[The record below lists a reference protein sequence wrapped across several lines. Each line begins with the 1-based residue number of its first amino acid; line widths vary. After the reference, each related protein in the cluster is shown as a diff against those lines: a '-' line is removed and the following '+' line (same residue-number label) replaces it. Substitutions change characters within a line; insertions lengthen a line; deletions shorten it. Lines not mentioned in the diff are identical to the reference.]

1 MEAFYNLN
9 DQSKRNVNAIASRL
23 SLRQPQRDSL
33 EILAH
38 VLEMCPPQK
47 GGDLTVQLAKVQ
59 EAYTNVASF
68 DREFV
73 SLCFALATGVG
84 KTRLMGAFMSLLYT
98 QYGVRNFFVLA
109 PNLTIYNKLIT
120 DFSPASPKY
129 VLNGLQEFANNPPL
143 VITGDNYDSGID
155 VGSGRL
161 NQDEVT
167 INVFNVAKI
176 SREASAADKKGQKPR
191 IKRLSEYIGQSY
203 FEYLASIDDLVMIM
217 DESHRYR
224 ASAGFKAINELKP
237 MLGLELTATP
247 QVESGTKATRFTN
260 VIYDYPLA
268 NAIADGFVKEPAV
281 ATREDFNADNYGE
294 EELEDLKIRDGVVV
308 HEDTK
313 IELATFARNHNLP
326 VVKPFML
333 VVAKDTSH
341 ADKIVERIK
350 RDDFFGGR
358 YKEKVITVHSNQ
370 RGEESDETIA
380 RLLAVEDPAEPTEIV
395 VHVDKLKEGWDV
407 RNLYT
412 IVPLRAAN
420 STTLVEQ
427 SIGRG
432 LRLPYAK
439 RMGVAAVD
447 RLTIVAHDK
456 FDAIINE
463 ANKPN
468 SIIRSVV
475 RIGKDVN
482 LVGKKAVTVSNTAVE
497 QLIGRPVAQPVND
510 EQFVLEIQE
519 NPVLKTKEEQAVVNL
534 YIEAIKD
541 FERRVTEVPSLEAL
555 IKPDIQDRITQQVKE
570 AYETTYKPKQ
580 GEFAETSEQPDIAAI
595 VNNISKRFVDLNIGI
610 PRISVRPKGAV
621 RTGFKDFELDVS
633 VINQQP
639 VDQNILIQHLRTS
652 DRERIHAD
660 LAYATEERIE
670 DYIVRNL
677 VDFDDIS
684 YYDHAEILYKLS
696 SQLVA
701 KLSSYLQSDE
711 EILNVVQ
718 FYQKQFA
725 THIHSQMLQH
735 WWQEADEGYDVV
747 ISRGYQTFT
756 DTSYTAD
763 GNEKLRNVHQPLET
777 GERDKIGG
785 MLFGGFERCSYPV
798 QKFSSDSERI
808 FASLLEKDMDVKKWF
823 KPTRDQFSISYR
835 DTNGNTAMYEP
846 DFVVE
851 TISHKYIFEPK
862 QASMVND
869 SNVQAKKSAAVAW
882 CENATK
888 HELSNGGK
896 AWAYVLVPHTA
907 ILPSATL
914 KGLVQQYGGQ

>member
-1 MEAFYNLN
+1 MEAFYSLN
-9 DQSKRNVNAIASRL
+9 DQSKHNVNAIASRL

-47 GGDLTVQLAKVQ
+47 GSDLTEQLAKVQ
-59 EAYTNVASF
+59 ETYTNVASF

-73 SLCFALATGVG
+73 SMCFALATGVG

-98 QYGVRNFFVLA
+98 QYIVRNFFVLA
-109 PNLTIYNKLIT
+109 PNLTIYNKLIA
-120 DFSPASPKY
+120 DFSPASRKY
-129 VLNGLQEFANNPPL
+129 VLNGLQEFANNPPF

-167 INVFNVAKI
+167 INIFNVAKI
-176 SREASAADKKGQKPR
+176 SSEVRGGKAPR

-203 FEYLASIDDLVMIM
+203 FEYLASLDDLVMIM

-224 ASAGFKAINELKP
+224 ATAGFKAINELKP

-247 QVESGTKATRFTN
+247 QVENAGRATRFTN

-281 ATREDFNADNYGE
+281 ATREDFNADNYGGE
-294 EELEDLKIRDGVVV
+294 EELEDLKIRDGIMV

-358 YKEKVITVHSNQ
+358 YKDKVITVHSNQ

-380 RLLAVEDPAEPTEIV
+380 RLLAVEDPNEPTEIV

-407 RNLYT
+407 TNLYT
-412 IVPLRAAN
+412 IVPLRTAN

-432 LRLPYAK
+432 LRLPYGK

-482 LVGKKAVTVSNTAVE
+482 LVGKKAITVTNTAIE
-497 QLIGRPVAQPVND
+497 QLIGHESVQQPVK
-510 EQFVLEIQE
+510 EQQFELEIQSK
-519 NPVLKTKEEQAVVNL
+519 PVLKTKEELTVVNL
-534 YIEAIKD
+534 IVEAIKEN
-541 FERRVTEVPSLEAL
+541 ERRVAEVPNLEAL
-555 IKPDIQDRITQQVKE
+555 IKPDVQERIAKKVAE
-570 AYETTYKPKQ
+570 AYETTYMPKQ
-580 GEFAETSEQPDIAAI
+580 AEFAEISTKPDIAAI
-595 VNNISKRFVDLNIGI
+595 VKDSLKRYLDLNIGI
-610 PRISVRPKGAV
+610 PRISVRPKGTV
-621 RTGFKDFELDVS
+621 RTGFKDFELDVTA
-633 VINQQP
+633 INQQP

-652 DRERIHAD
+652 DRSKIHAD
-660 LAYATEERIE
+660 LAYATEERVE

-677 VDFDDIS
+677 VDFADIS

-701 KLSSYLQSDE
+701 KLRSYLQTDE
-711 EILNVVQ
+711 EVLNVVQ
-718 FYQKQFA
+718 FNQKQFA
-725 THIHSQMLQH
+725 THIHSQMQKH

-747 ISRGYQTFT
+747 VSRGYQTFT
-756 DTSYTAD
+756 DTTYAAD
-763 GNEKLRNVHQPLET
+763 GNEKLRNVHQPLAT
-777 GERDKIGG
+777 GERDRIGS

-798 QKFSSDSERI
+798 QKFSSDSERM
-808 FASLLEKDMDVKKWF
+808 FASLLEKDMDAKKWF
-823 KPTRDQFSISYR
+823 KPTRDQFAISYR
-835 DTNGNTAMYEP
+835 DSNGSTAMYEP

-851 TISHKYIFEPK
+851 TDTHKYIVEPK
-862 QASMVND
+862 QASMMTD
-869 SNVQAKKSAAVAW
+869 PNVLVKKRAAVTW

-896 AWAYVLVPHTA
+896 TWLYVLVPHTA

-914 KGLVQQYGGQ
+914 KGLAQQYGSR

>member
-1 MEAFYNLN
+1 MTAFYSLN
-9 DQSKRNVNAIASRL
+9 EQSKRSVNAISSRL

-38 VLEMCPPQK
+38 ILEKNPPVK
-47 GGDLTVQLAKVQ
+47 GGDLVAELEKVQ
-59 EAYTNVASF
+59 EAYPNVVSF

-84 KTRLMGAFMSLLYT
+84 KTRLMGAFMALLYT

-176 SREASAADKKGQKPR
+176 SSEVRGGKAPR

-203 FEYLASIDDLVMIM
+203 FEYLASLDDLVMIM

-247 QVESGTKATRFTN
+247 QIESGTTPERFKN

-326 VVKPFML
+326 IVKPFML
-333 VVAKDTSH
+333 VVAKDTAH
-341 ADKIVERIK
+341 ADNIVERIK

-358 YKEKVITVHSNQ
+358 YKDKVITVHSNQ
-370 RGEESDETIA
+370 KGTESDETIA
-380 RLLAVEDPAEPTEIV
+380 RLLAVEDPNEPTEIV

-420 STTLVEQ
+420 SSTLVEQ

-432 LRLPYAK
+432 LRLPYGK

-463 ANKPN
+463 ANKPG
-468 SIIRSVV
+468 SIIRAVV
-475 RIGKDVN
+475 RIGKDIN
-482 LVGKKAVTVSNTAVE
+482 LVGKKAVTVTNTAIE
-497 QLIGRPVAQPVND
+497 QLIGRPTVQPVPSQ
-510 EQFVLEIQE
+510 QFELGVQAKPALTTQ
-519 NPVLKTKEEQAVVNL
+519 EEQTVVNL
-534 YIEAIKD
+534 IVEAIKEN
-541 FERRVTEVPSLEAL
+541 ERRVTDVPNLEAL
-555 IKPDIQDRITQQVKE
+555 IKPDVQARIAKKVTE
-570 AYETTYKPKQ
+570 AYETTYQPAQ
-580 GEFAETSEQPDIAAI
+580 AEFAETSTKPDIAAI
-595 VNNISKRFVDLNIGI
+595 VKDSLKRYLDLNIGI
-610 PRISVRPKGAV
+610 PRISVRPKGIV
-621 RTGFKDFELDVS
+621 RTGFKDFELDS
-633 VINQQP
+633 SAINQQP

-652 DRERIHAD
+652 DRSKIHAD
-660 LAYATEERIE
+660 LAYATEERFE

-684 YYDHAEILYKLS
+684 YDEHADILYKLS
-696 SQLVA
+696 SQVVA
-701 KLSSYLQSDE
+701 KLRSYLSADAE
-711 EILNVVQ
+711 VLNVIQ
-718 FYQKQFA
+718 FNQRQFA
-725 THIHSQMLQH
+725 TYIHSQMQKH
-735 WWQEADEGYDVV
+735 WWQEADEGYEVTV
-747 ISRGYQTFT
+747 SRGYQTFT
-756 DTSYTAD
+756 DTSYSAD
-763 GNEKLRNVHQPLET
+763 GNEKLRNVHQPLAT
-777 GERDKIGG
+777 GERDRIGG

-798 QKFSSDSERI
+798 QKFSSDSERM
-808 FASLLEKDMDVKKWF
+808 FASLLEKDLDAMKWF
-823 KPTRDQFSISYR
+823 KPTRDQFAISYR
-835 DTNGNTAMYEP
+835 DANGSTATYEP

-851 TISHKYIFEPK
+851 TATHKYIVEPK
-862 QASMVND
+862 QASLIND
-869 SNVQAKKSAAVAW
+869 PNVQAKKSAAVTW
-882 CENATK
+882 CQNATQ
-888 HELSNGGK
+888 HELKHGGK
-896 AWAYVLVPHTA
+896 AWAYILVPHTA

-914 KGLVQQYGGQ
+914 SGLVQQYRG

>member
-1 MEAFYNLN
+1 MEAFYSLN
-9 DQSKRNVNAIASRL
+9 DQSKRNVNAISSRL
-23 SLRQPQRDSL
+23 SLRQPQRASL

-47 GGDLTVQLAKVQ
+47 GGDLEVQLAKVQ
-59 EAYTNVASF
+59 EVYTNVASF

-176 SREASAADKKGQKPR
+176 SSEVRGGKAPR

-203 FEYLASIDDLVMIM
+203 FEYLASLDDLVMIM

-224 ASAGFKAINELKP
+224 ASAGFKAINELRP

-247 QVESGTKATRFTN
+247 QIEAGTTPERFKN

-326 VVKPFML
+326 IVKPFML
-333 VVAKDTSH
+333 VVAKDTAH
-341 ADKIVERIK
+341 ADNIVERIK

-358 YKEKVITVHSNQ
+358 YKDKVITVHSNQ
-370 RGEESDETIA
+370 KGTESDETIA
-380 RLLAVEDPAEPTEIV
+380 RLLAVEDPNEPTEIV

-420 STTLVEQ
+420 SSTLVEQ

-432 LRLPYAK
+432 LRLPYGK

-475 RIGKDVN
+475 RIGTDVS
-482 LVGKKAVTVSNTAVE
+482 LVGKKAVTVTNTAIE
-497 QLIGRPVAQPVND
+497 QLIGRPTVQPVPSQ
-510 EQFVLEIQE
+510 QFELGVQE
-519 NPVLKTKEEQAVVNL
+519 KPVLSTREEQTVVNL
-534 YIEAIKD
+534 IVEAIKEN
-541 FERRVTEVPSLEAL
+541 ERRVADVPNLEAL
-555 IKPDIQDRITQQVKE
+555 IKPEVQERIAKKVTE
-570 AYETTYKPKQ
+570 AYETTYQPAQ
-580 GEFAETSEQPDIAAI
+580 AEFAETSTKPDIAAI
-595 VNNISKRFVDLNIGI
+595 VKDSLKRYLDLNIGI
-610 PRISVRPKGAV
+610 PRISVRPKGTV
-621 RTGFKDFELDVS
+621 RTGFKDFELDTS
-633 VINQQP
+633 AINQQP

-652 DRERIHAD
+652 DRSKIHAD
-660 LAYATEERIE
+660 LAYATEERFE

-684 YYDHAEILYKLS
+684 YDEHADILYKLS
-696 SQLVA
+696 SQVVA
-701 KLSSYLQSDE
+701 KLRSYLSADAE
-711 EILNVVQ
+711 VLNVIQ
-718 FYQKQFA
+718 FNQRQFA
-725 THIHSQMLQH
+725 TYIHSQMQEH
-735 WWQEADEGYDVV
+735 WWQQADEGYEVTV
-747 ISRGYQTFT
+747 SRGYQTFT
-756 DTSYTAD
+756 DTSYSAD
-763 GNEKLRNVHQPLET
+763 GNEKLRNVHQPLAT
-777 GERDKIGG
+777 GERDRIGG

-798 QKFSSDSERI
+798 QKFSSDSERM
-808 FASLLEKDMDVKKWF
+808 FASLLEKDLDTKKWF
-823 KPTRDQFSISYR
+823 KPTRDQFAISYR
-835 DTNGNTAMYEP
+835 DASGSTATYEP

-851 TISHKYIFEPK
+851 TATHKYIVEPK
-862 QASMVND
+862 QASLIND
-869 SNVQAKKSAAVAW
+869 PNVQAKKSAAVTW
-882 CENATK
+882 CQNATQ
-888 HELSNGGK
+888 HEIKNGGK
-896 AWAYVLVPHTA
+896 TWVYVLVPHTA

-914 KGLVQQYGGQ
+914 MGLVQQYGGK

>member
-1 MEAFYNLN
+1 MEAFYSLN
-9 DQSKRNVNAIASRL
+9 DQSKRNVNAISSRL

-47 GGDLTVQLAKVQ
+47 GGDLEVQLAKVQ
-59 EAYTNVASF
+59 EVYTNVASF

-176 SREASAADKKGQKPR
+176 SSEVRGGKAPR

-203 FEYLASIDDLVMIM
+203 FEYLASLDDLVMIM

-247 QVESGTKATRFTN
+247 QVENAGRATRFTN

-358 YKEKVITVHSNQ
+358 YKDKVITVHSNQ

-482 LVGKKAVTVSNTAVE
+482 LVGKKAVTVTNTAIE
-497 QLIGRPVAQPVND
+497 QLIGHESVQQPVQGN
-510 EQFVLEIQE
+510 QFELEVTTKPI
-519 NPVLKTKEEQAVVNL
+519 LKTKEEQAVVNL
-534 YIEAIKD
+534 IVEAIKEN
-541 FERRVTEVPSLEAL
+541 ERRVTAVPNLEAL
-555 IKPDIQDRITQQVKE
+555 IKPDVQERIAKQVTE
-570 AYETTYKPKQ
+570 AYETTFMPKQ
-580 GEFAETSEQPDIAAI
+580 TEFAETSTKPDIAAI
-595 VNNISKRFVDLNIGI
+595 VKDSLKRYLDLNIGI
-610 PRISVRPKGAV
+610 PRITVRPKGNV

-633 VINQQP
+633 AINQQP

-652 DRERIHAD
+652 ERQSIHAD
-660 LAYATEERIE
+660 LAYATEERVE

-701 KLSSYLQSDE
+701 KLRSYLQTDE
-711 EILNVVQ
+711 EVLNVVQ
-718 FYQKQFA
+718 FNQKTFA
-725 THIHSQMLQH
+725 NHIHSQMQQH
-735 WWQEADEGYDVV
+735 WWQEADDGYDVV
-747 ISRGYQTFT
+747 VSRGYQTFT

-763 GNEKLRNVHQPLET
+763 GNEKLRNVHQALAT
-777 GERDKIGG
+777 GERDRITG
-785 MLFGGFERCSYPV
+785 MVFGGFERCSYPI
-798 QKFSSDSERI
+798 QKFSSDSERM
-808 FASLLEKDMDVKKWF
+808 FASLLEKDADVKKWF
-823 KPTRDQFSISYR
+823 KPTRDQFAISYR
-835 DTNGNTAMYEP
+835 DTNGSTAMYEP

-851 TISHKYIFEPK
+851 TNTHKFIVEPK
-862 QASMVND
+862 QASLVND
-869 SNVQAKKSAAVAW
+869 PNVQAKKSAAVTW

-914 KGLVQQYGGQ
+914 KGLVQQYRG

>member
-1 MEAFYNLN
+1 MTAFYSLN
-9 DQSKRNVNAIASRL
+9 EQSKRSVNAISSRL

-38 VLEMCPPQK
+38 ILEKNPPVK
-47 GGDLTVQLAKVQ
+47 GGDLVAELAKVQ
-59 EAYTNVASF
+59 EAYPNVASF

-84 KTRLMGAFMSLLYT
+84 KTRLMGAFMALLYT

-176 SREASAADKKGQKPR
+176 SSEVRGGKAPR

-203 FEYLASIDDLVMIM
+203 FEYLASLEDLVMIM

-247 QVESGTKATRFTN
+247 QIESGTTPERFKN

-326 VVKPFML
+326 IVKPFML
-333 VVAKDTSH
+333 VVAKDTAH
-341 ADKIVERIK
+341 ADNIVERIK

-358 YKEKVITVHSNQ
+358 YKDKVITVHSNQ
-370 RGEESDETIA
+370 KGTESDETIA
-380 RLLAVEDPAEPTEIV
+380 RLLAVEDPNEPTEIV

-420 STTLVEQ
+420 SSTLVEQ

-432 LRLPYAK
+432 LRLPYGK

-456 FDAIINE
+456 FDAIVNE

-468 SIIRSVV
+468 SIIRSVI
-475 RIGKDVN
+475 RIGKDIN
-482 LVGKKAVTVSNTAVE
+482 LVGKKAVTVTNTAIE
-497 QLIGRPVAQPVND
+497 QLIGRPTVQPVPSQ
-510 EQFVLEIQE
+510 QFELGVQAKPAL
-519 NPVLKTKEEQAVVNL
+519 TTREEQTVVNL
-534 YIEAIKD
+534 IVEAIKEN
-541 FERRVTEVPSLEAL
+541 ERRVTDVPNLEAL
-555 IKPDIQDRITQQVKE
+555 IKPDVQARIAKKVTE
-570 AYETTYKPKQ
+570 AYETTYQPAQ
-580 GEFAETSEQPDIAAI
+580 AEFDVTSTKPDIGAI
-595 VNNISKRFVDLNIGI
+595 VKESLQRYLDLNIGI
-610 PRISVRPKGAV
+610 PRISVRPKGTV
-621 RTGFKDFELDVS
+621 RTGFKDFELDTS
-633 VINQQP
+633 AINQQP

-652 DRERIHAD
+652 DRSKIHAD
-660 LAYATEERIE
+660 LAYATEERFE

-684 YYDHAEILYKLS
+684 YDEHADILYKLS
-696 SQLVA
+696 SQVVA
-701 KLSSYLQSDE
+701 KLRSYLSADE
-711 EILNVVQ
+711 EVLNVIQ
-718 FYQKQFA
+718 YNQRQFA
-725 THIHSQMLQH
+725 TYIHSQMQKH
-735 WWQEADEGYDVV
+735 WWQEADEGYEVTV
-747 ISRGYQTFT
+747 SRGYQTFT
-756 DTSYTAD
+756 DTSYSAD
-763 GNEKLRNVHQPLET
+763 GNEKLRNVHQPLAT
-777 GERDKIGG
+777 GERDRIGG

-798 QKFSSDSERI
+798 QKFSSDSERM
-808 FASLLEKDMDVKKWF
+808 FASLLEKDLDAVKWF
-823 KPTRDQFSISYR
+823 KPTRDQFAISYR
-835 DTNGNTAMYEP
+835 DASGSTATYEP

-851 TISHKYIFEPK
+851 TATHKYIVEPK
-862 QASMVND
+862 QASLIND
-869 SNVQAKKSAAVAW
+869 ANVQAKKSAAVTW
-882 CENATK
+882 CQNATE
-888 HELSNGGK
+888 HELKNGGK

-914 KGLVQQYGGQ
+914 KGLVQQYGG

>member
-1 MEAFYNLN
+1 MTAFYSLN
-9 DQSKRNVNAIASRL
+9 EQSKRSVNAISSRL

-38 VLEMCPPQK
+38 ILELNPPVK
-47 GGDLTVQLAKVQ
+47 GGDLVAELAKVQ
-59 EAYTNVASF
+59 EAYPNVVSF

-84 KTRLMGAFMSLLYT
+84 KTRLMGAFMALLYT

-109 PNLTIYNKLIT
+109 PNLTIYTKLIT
-120 DFSPASPKY
+120 DFSPASSKY

-176 SREASAADKKGQKPR
+176 SSEVRGGKAPR

-203 FEYLASIDDLVMIM
+203 FEYLASLEDLVMIM

-247 QVESGTKATRFTN
+247 QIESGTTPERFKN
-260 VIYDYPLA
+260 IIYDYPLA

-326 VVKPFML
+326 IVKPFML
-333 VVAKDTSH
+333 VVAKDTAH
-341 ADKIVERIK
+341 ADNIVERIK

-358 YKEKVITVHSNQ
+358 YKDKVITVHSNQ
-370 RGEESDETIA
+370 KGTESDETIA
-380 RLLAVEDPAEPTEIV
+380 RLLAVEDPNEPTEIV

-420 STTLVEQ
+420 SSTLVEQ

-432 LRLPYAK
+432 LRLPYGK

-468 SIIRSVV
+468 SIIRSVI
-475 RIGKDVN
+475 RIGKDVS
-482 LVGKKAVTVSNTAVE
+482 LVGKKAVTVTNTAIE
-497 QLIGRPVAQPVND
+497 QLIGRPIVQPVP
-510 EQFVLEIQE
+510 EQQFELGVQE
-519 NPVLKTKEEQAVVNL
+519 KPVLTTREEQTVVNL
-534 YIEAIKD
+534 IVEAIKEN
-541 FERRVTEVPSLEAL
+541 ERRVSDVPNLEAL
-555 IKPDIQDRITQQVKE
+555 IKPDVQERIAKKVTA
-570 AYETTYKPKQ
+570 AYETTYQPAQ
-580 GEFAETSEQPDIAAI
+580 AEFAETSTKPDIAAI
-595 VNNISKRFVDLNIGI
+595 VKDSLRRYLDLNIGI
-610 PRISVRPKGAV
+610 PRISVRPKGTV
-621 RTGFKDFELDVS
+621 RTGFKDFELDTS
-633 VINQQP
+633 AINQQP
-639 VDQNILIQHLRTS
+639 VDQNILIQLLRTS

-660 LAYATEERIE
+660 LAYATEDRFE

-684 YYDHAEILYKLS
+684 YDEHADILYKLS
-696 SQLVA
+696 SQVVS
-701 KLSSYLQSDE
+701 KLRSYLDTDE
-711 EILNVVQ
+711 EVLNVIQ
-718 FYQKQFA
+718 FNQRQFS
-725 THIHSQMLQH
+725 TYIHSQMQKH
-735 WWQEADEGYDVV
+735 WWQEADEGYEVTV
-747 ISRGYQTFT
+747 SRGYQTFT
-756 DTSYTAD
+756 DTSYSAD
-763 GNEKLRNVHQPLET
+763 GDEKLRNVHQPLAT
-777 GERDKIGG
+777 GERDRIGG

-798 QKFSSDSERI
+798 QKFSSDSERM
-808 FASLLEKDMDVKKWF
+808 FASLLEKDLDTKKWF
-823 KPTRDQFSISYR
+823 KPTRDQFAISYR
-835 DTNGNTAMYEP
+835 DANGSTATYEP

-851 TISHKYIFEPK
+851 TATHKYIIEPK
-862 QASMVND
+862 QASLMND
-869 SNVQAKKSAAVAW
+869 PNVQAKKSAAVTW
-882 CENATK
+882 CQNATE
-888 HELSNGGK
+888 HELKNAGK
-896 AWAYVLVPHTA
+896 EWRYVLIPHTA

-914 KGLVQQYGGQ
+914 SGLVQQYKG

>member
-1 MEAFYNLN
+1 MEAFYSLN
-9 DQSKRNVNAIASRL
+9 DQSKRNVNAISSRL

-47 GGDLTVQLAKVQ
+47 GGNLDEQLAKVQ

-120 DFSPASPKY
+120 DFSPSSPKY
-129 VLNGLQEFANNPPL
+129 VLNGLQEFANNSPL

-155 VGSGRL
+155 VASGRL

-176 SREASAADKKGQKPR
+176 SSEVRGGKAPR

-203 FEYLASIDDLVMIM
+203 FEYLASLDDLVMIM

-247 QVESGTKATRFTN
+247 QVENAGRATRFTN

-294 EELEDLKIRDGVVV
+294 EELEDLKICDGVVV

-350 RDDFFGGR
+350 RNDFFGGR
-358 YKEKVITVHSNQ
+358 YKNKVITVHSNQ

-432 LRLPYAK
+432 LRLPYTK

-482 LVGKKAVTVSNTAVE
+482 LVGKKAVTVTNTAIE
-497 QLIGRPVAQPVND
+497 QLIGRPFTQPVPE
-510 EQFVLEIQE
+510 EQFTLDIQDK
-519 NPVLKTKEEQAVVNL
+519 PLLQTKEEQTVVNL
-534 YIEAIKD
+534 IVEAIKEN
-541 FERRVTEVPSLEAL
+541 ERRVSDVPNLEAL
-555 IKPDIQDRITQQVKE
+555 IKPDVQERIAKQVTE
-570 AYETTYKPKQ
+570 AYETTFIPKQ
-580 GEFAETSEQPDIAAI
+580 AEFSEISTKPDIAAI
-595 VNNISKRFVDLNIGI
+595 VKESLKRYLDLNIGI
-610 PRISVRPKGAV
+610 PRITVRPRGNV

-633 VINQQP
+633 AINQQP
-639 VDQNILIQHLRTS
+639 VDQNLLIQHLRTS
-652 DRERIHAD
+652 ERQSIHAD
-660 LAYATEERIE
+660 LAYATEEQVE

-701 KLSSYLQSDE
+701 KLRSYLQTDE
-711 EILNVVQ
+711 ELLNVVQ
-718 FYQKQFA
+718 FNQKQFA
-725 THIHSQMLQH
+725 THIHSQMQQH

-747 ISRGYQTFT
+747 VSRGYQTFT

-763 GNEKLRNVHQPLET
+763 GNEKLRDVHQPLAT
-777 GERDKIGG
+777 GERDRIAG
-785 MLFGGFERCSYPV
+785 MVFGGFERCSYPV
-798 QKFSSDSERI
+798 QKFSSDSERM
-808 FASLLEKDMDVKKWF
+808 FASLLEKDKDVKKWF
-823 KPTRDQFSISYR
+823 KPTREQFAISYR
-835 DTNGNTAMYEP
+835 DSNGSTAMYEP

-851 TISHKYIFEPK
+851 TATHKIIIEPK
-862 QASMVND
+862 QAGLMTD
-869 SNVQAKKSAAVAW
+869 ANVLAKKSAAVTW
-882 CENATK
+882 CEHATK
-888 HELSNGGK
+888 HEQSNGGK
-896 AWAYVLVPHTA
+896 AWMYVLVPHTA

-914 KGLVQQYGGQ
+914 KGLVQQYRS

>member
-1 MEAFYNLN
+1 MTAFYSLN
-9 DQSKRNVNAIASRL
+9 EQSKRNVNAISSRL

-38 VLEMCPPQK
+38 ILELNPPVK
-47 GGDLTVQLAKVQ
+47 GGDLVAELAKVQ
-59 EAYTNVASF
+59 KVYPNVASF
-68 DREFV
+68 DRDFV

-84 KTRLMGAFMSLLYT
+84 KTRLMGAFMALLYT

-176 SREASAADKKGQKPR
+176 SSEVRGGKAPR

-203 FEYLASIDDLVMIM
+203 FEYLASLDDLVMIM

-247 QVESGTKATRFTN
+247 QIESGTTPERFKN
-260 VIYDYPLA
+260 IIFDYPLA

-326 VVKPFML
+326 IVKPFML
-333 VVAKDTSH
+333 VVAKDTAH
-341 ADKIVERIK
+341 ADNIVERIK
-350 RDDFFGGR
+350 RDDFFDGR
-358 YKEKVITVHSNQ
+358 YKDKVITVHSNQ
-370 RGEESDETIA
+370 KGTESDETIA
-380 RLLAVEDPAEPTEIV
+380 RLLAVEDPNEPTEIV

-420 STTLVEQ
+420 SATLVEQ

-432 LRLPYAK
+432 LRLPYGK

-475 RIGKDVN
+475 RIGKDVS
-482 LVGKKAVTVSNTAVE
+482 LVGKKAVTVTNTAIE
-497 QLIGRPVAQPVND
+497 QLIGRPTVQPVPSQ
-510 EQFVLEIQE
+510 QFELGVQE
-519 NPVLKTKEEQAVVNL
+519 KPVLTTREEQSVVNL
-534 YIEAIKD
+534 IVEAIKEN
-541 FERRVTEVPSLEAL
+541 ERRVSDVPNLEAL
-555 IKPDIQDRITQQVKE
+555 IKPDVQARIAKTVTE
-570 AYETTYKPKQ
+570 AYVATYQPAQ
-580 GEFAETSEQPDIAAI
+580 AEFAETSTKPDIEAI
-595 VNNISKRFVDLNIGI
+595 TTGLIKRYLDLNIGI
-610 PRISVRPKGAV
+610 PRISVRPKGNV
-621 RTGFKDFELDVS
+621 RTGFKDFELDTS
-633 VINQQP
+633 AINQQP

-652 DRERIHAD
+652 DRSRIHAD
-660 LAYATEERIE
+660 LAYATEERFE

-684 YYDHAEILYKLS
+684 YDEHADILYKLS
-696 SQLVA
+696 SQVVA
-701 KLSSYLQSDE
+701 KLRSYLDTDE
-711 EILNVVQ
+711 KVLNVIQ
-718 FYQKQFA
+718 FNQRQFS
-725 THIHSQMLQH
+725 TYIHAQMQQH
-735 WWQEADEGYDVV
+735 WWQEADEGYEVTV
-747 ISRGYQTFT
+747 SRGYQTFT
-756 DTSYTAD
+756 DTSYSAD
-763 GNEKLRNVHQPLET
+763 GDEKLRNVHQPLVT
-777 GERDKIGG
+777 GERDRIGG

-798 QKFSSDSERI
+798 QKFSSDSERA
-808 FASLLEKDMDVKKWF
+808 FASLLEKDLDVKKWF

-835 DTNGNTAMYEP
+835 DASGSTANYEP

-851 TISHKYIFEPK
+851 TATHKYIIEPK
-862 QASMVND
+862 QASMMDDVN
-869 SNVQAKKSAAVAW
+869 VLAKKSAAVTW
-882 CENATK
+882 CQNATA
-888 HELSNGGK
+888 HEVKNGGK
-896 AWAYVLVPHTA
+896 EWAYILVPHTA
-907 ILPSATL
+907 ILSSATL
-914 KGLVQQYGGQ
+914 SGLVKQYRG

>member
-1 MEAFYNLN
+1 MTAFYSLN
-9 DQSKRNVNAIASRL
+9 EQSKRNVNAISSRL

-38 VLEMCPPQK
+38 ILELNPPVK
-47 GGDLTVQLAKVQ
+47 GGDLVAELAKVQ
-59 EAYTNVASF
+59 EAYPNVASF
-68 DREFV
+68 DRDFV

-84 KTRLMGAFMSLLYT
+84 KTRLMGAFMALLYT

-143 VITGDNYDSGID
+143 VITGDNYDGGID

-176 SREASAADKKGQKPR
+176 SSEVRGGKAPR

-203 FEYLASIDDLVMIM
+203 FEYLASLDDLVMIM

-247 QVESGTKATRFTN
+247 QIESGTTPERFKN
-260 VIYDYPLA
+260 IIFDYPLA

-326 VVKPFML
+326 IVKPFML
-333 VVAKDTSH
+333 VVAKDTAH
-341 ADKIVERIK
+341 ADNIVERIK
-350 RDDFFGGR
+350 RDDFFDGR
-358 YKEKVITVHSNQ
+358 YKDKVITVHSNQ
-370 RGEESDETIA
+370 KGTESDETIA
-380 RLLAVEDPAEPTEIV
+380 RLLAVEDPNEPTEIV

-420 STTLVEQ
+420 SSTLVEQ

-432 LRLPYAK
+432 LRLPYGK

-475 RIGKDVN
+475 RIGKDVS
-482 LVGKKAVTVSNTAVE
+482 LVGKKAVTVTNTAIE
-497 QLIGRPVAQPVND
+497 QLIGRPTVQPVPSQ
-510 EQFVLEIQE
+510 QFELGVQE
-519 NPVLKTKEEQAVVNL
+519 KPVLTTREEQTVVNL
-534 YIEAIKD
+534 IVEAIKEN
-541 FERRVTEVPSLEAL
+541 ERRVSDVPNLEAL
-555 IKPDIQDRITQQVKE
+555 IKPDVQERIAKKVTE
-570 AYETTYKPKQ
+570 AYETTYQPAQ
-580 GEFAETSEQPDIAAI
+580 AEFAETSTKPDIAAI
-595 VNNISKRFVDLNIGI
+595 VKDSLKRYLDLNIGI
-610 PRISVRPKGAV
+610 PRISVRPKGNV
-621 RTGFKDFELDVS
+621 RTGFKDFELDTS
-633 VINQQP
+633 AINQQP

-652 DRERIHAD
+652 DRSRIHAD
-660 LAYATEERIE
+660 LAYATEERFE

-684 YYDHAEILYKLS
+684 YDEHADILYKLS
-696 SQLVA
+696 SQAVA
-701 KLSSYLQSDE
+701 KLRSYLDTDE
-711 EILNVVQ
+711 KVLNVIQ
-718 FYQKQFA
+718 FNQRQFS
-725 THIHSQMLQH
+725 TYIHAQMQQH
-735 WWQEADEGYDVV
+735 WWQEADEGYEVTV
-747 ISRGYQTFT
+747 SRGYQTFT
-756 DTSYTAD
+756 DTSYSAD
-763 GNEKLRNVHQPLET
+763 GDEKLRNVHQPLAT
-777 GERDKIGG
+777 GERDRIGG

-798 QKFSSDSERI
+798 QKFSSDSERA
-808 FASLLEKDMDVKKWF
+808 FASLLEKDLDVKKWF

-835 DTNGNTAMYEP
+835 DASGTTANYEP

-851 TISHKYIFEPK
+851 TATHKYIIEPK
-862 QASMVND
+862 QASMMD
-869 SNVQAKKSAAVAW
+869 DANVLAKKSAAVTW
-882 CENATK
+882 CQNATA
-888 HELSNGGK
+888 HEVKNGGK
-896 AWAYVLVPHTA
+896 EWAYILIPHTA

-914 KGLVQQYGGQ
+914 SGLVKQYKG

>member
-1 MEAFYNLN
+1 MTAFYSLN
-9 DQSKRNVNAIASRL
+9 EQSKRNVNAISSRL

-38 VLEMCPPQK
+38 ILEINPPIK
-47 GGDLTVQLAKVQ
+47 GGDLVSELAKLQ
-59 EAYTNVASF
+59 EAYPTVASF

-84 KTRLMGAFMSLLYT
+84 KTRLMGAFMALLYT

-120 DFSPASPKY
+120 DFSPASRKY

-161 NQDEVT
+161 NQDEIT

-176 SREASAADKKGQKPR
+176 SSEVRGGKAPR

-203 FEYLASIDDLVMIM
+203 FEYLASLNDLVMIM

-224 ASAGFKAINELKP
+224 ASAGFKAINDLKP

-247 QVESGTKATRFTN
+247 QVETSTTPVRFNN

-294 EELEDLKIRDGVVV
+294 EELEDLKIRDGVIV
-308 HEDTK
+308 HEDAK

-326 VVKPFML
+326 IVKPFML
-333 VVAKDTSH
+333 VVAKDTAH
-341 ADKIVERIK
+341 ADNIVERIK

-358 YKEKVITVHSNQ
+358 YKDKVITVHSNQ
-370 RGEESDETIA
+370 RGIESDETIA
-380 RLLAVEDPAEPTEIV
+380 RLLAVEDPNEPTEIV

-407 RNLYT
+407 TNLYT

-432 LRLPYAK
+432 LRLPYGK
-439 RMGVAAVD
+439 RMGVTAVD

-482 LVGKKAVTVSNTAVE
+482 LVGKKAVTVTNTAIE
-497 QLIGRPVAQPVND
+497 QLIGRPTVQPVPSQ
-510 EQFVLEIQE
+510 QFELGVEE
-519 NPVLKTKEEQAVVNL
+519 KPVLTTREEQTVVNL
-534 YIEAIKD
+534 IVEAIKEN
-541 FERRVTEVPSLEAL
+541 ERRVADVPNLESL
-555 IKPDIQDRITQQVKE
+555 IKPDVQARIAKKVTE
-570 AYETTYKPKQ
+570 AYETTYQPIQ
-580 GEFAETSEQPDIAAI
+580 AEFAETRTKPDIAAI
-595 VNNISKRFVDLNIGI
+595 VKDSLKRYLDMNIGI
-610 PRISVRPKGAV
+610 PRIAVRPKGIV
-621 RTGFKDFELDVS
+621 RTGFRNFELDVTA
-633 VINQQP
+633 INQQP

-660 LAYATEERIE
+660 LAYLTEECLE
-670 DYIVRNL
+670 NYIVRNL
-677 VDFDDIS
+677 VDFEDIN
-684 YYDHAEILYKLS
+684 YDEHADILYKLS
-696 SQLVA
+696 EQLVA
-701 KLSSYLQSDE
+701 KLRSYLETDD

-718 FYQKQFA
+718 FNQRQFA
-725 THIHSQMLQH
+725 THIHSQMQKH
-735 WWQEADEGYDVV
+735 WWQEADEGYEVTV
-747 ISRGYQTFT
+747 SRGYQTFT
-756 DTSYTAD
+756 DTSYSAD
-763 GNEKLRNVHQPLET
+763 GNEKLRNVHQPLAT
-777 GERDKIGG
+777 GERDRIGG

-798 QKFSSDSERI
+798 QKFSSESERM
-808 FASLLEKDMDVKKWF
+808 FASLLEKDLDVKKWF
-823 KPTRDQFSISYR
+823 KPTRDQFAISYR
-835 DTNGNTAMYEP
+835 DSNGSTSSYEP

-851 TISHKYIFEPK
+851 TPTYKYIVEPK
-862 QASMVND
+862 QASLIND
-869 SNVQAKKSAAVAW
+869 ANVQAKKQAAVTW
-882 CENATK
+882 CENASK

-896 AWAYVLVPHTA
+896 TWIYVLIPHTA

-914 KGLVQQYGGQ
+914 SGLVKQYGN

>member
-1 MEAFYNLN
+1 
-9 DQSKRNVNAIASRL
+9 
-23 SLRQPQRDSL
+23 
-33 EILAH
+33 
-38 VLEMCPPQK
+38 
-47 GGDLTVQLAKVQ
+47 
-59 EAYTNVASF
+59 
-68 DREFV
+68 
-73 SLCFALATGVG
+73 
-84 KTRLMGAFMSLLYT
+84 MGAFMALLYT

-129 VLNGLQEFANNPPL
+129 VLNGLHEFANNPPL

-176 SREASAADKKGQKPR
+176 SSEVRGGKAPR

-203 FEYLASIDDLVMIM
+203 FEYLASLDDLVMIM

-247 QVESGTKATRFTN
+247 QIESGTTPERFKN
-260 VIYDYPLA
+260 IIFDYPLA

-326 VVKPFML
+326 IVKPFML
-333 VVAKDTSH
+333 VVAKDTVH
-341 ADKIVERIK
+341 ADNIVERIK
-350 RDDFFGGR
+350 RDDFFDGR
-358 YKEKVITVHSNQ
+358 YKDKVITVHSNQ
-370 RGEESDETIA
+370 KGTESDETIA
-380 RLLAVEDPAEPTEIV
+380 RLLAVEDPNEPTEIV

-420 STTLVEQ
+420 SSTLVEQ

-432 LRLPYAK
+432 LRLPYGK

-475 RIGKDVN
+475 RIGKDIS
-482 LVGKKAVTVSNTAVE
+482 LVGKKAVTVTNTAIE
-497 QLIGRPVAQPVND
+497 QLIGRPAVQSVPSQ
-510 EQFVLEIQE
+510 QFELGVQE
-519 NPVLKTKEEQAVVNL
+519 KPVLTTREEQTVVNL
-534 YIEAIKD
+534 IVEAIKEN
-541 FERRVTEVPSLEAL
+541 ERRVSDVPNLEAL
-555 IKPDIQDRITQQVKE
+555 IKPDVQARIAKTVTE
-570 AYETTYKPKQ
+570 AYVATYQPAQ
-580 GEFAETSEQPDIAAI
+580 GEFAETSTKPDIEAI
-595 VNNISKRFVDLNIGI
+595 TTGLIKRYLDLNIGI
-610 PRISVRPKGAV
+610 PRISVRPKGNV
-621 RTGFKDFELDVS
+621 RTGFKDFELDTS
-633 VINQQP
+633 AINQQP

-652 DRERIHAD
+652 DRSRIHAD
-660 LAYATEERIE
+660 LAYATEERFE

-684 YYDHAEILYKLS
+684 YDEHADILYKLS
-696 SQLVA
+696 SQAVA
-701 KLSSYLQSDE
+701 KLRSYLDTDE
-711 EILNVVQ
+711 KVLNVIQ
-718 FYQKQFA
+718 FNQRQYS
-725 THIHSQMLQH
+725 TYIHAQMQQH
-735 WWQEADEGYDVV
+735 WWQEADEGYEVTV
-747 ISRGYQTFT
+747 SRGYQTFT
-756 DTSYTAD
+756 DTSYSAD
-763 GNEKLRNVHQPLET
+763 GDEKLRNVHQPLAT
-777 GERDKIGG
+777 GERDRIGG

-798 QKFSSDSERI
+798 QKFSSDSERA
-808 FASLLEKDMDVKKWF
+808 FASLLEKDLDVKKWF

-835 DTNGNTAMYEP
+835 DASGSTANYEP

-851 TISHKYIFEPK
+851 TATHKYIIEPK
-862 QASMVND
+862 QASMMDDVN
-869 SNVQAKKSAAVAW
+869 VLAKKSAAVTW
-882 CENATK
+882 CQNATA
-888 HELSNGGK
+888 HEVKNGGK
-896 AWAYVLVPHTA
+896 EWAYILIPHTA

-914 KGLVQQYGGQ
+914 SGLVKQYKG

>member
-1 MEAFYNLN
+1 MEAFYRLS
-9 DQSKRNVNAIASRL
+9 DQSKRKVNAIASRL

-47 GGDLTVQLAKVQ
+47 GGDLEAQLAKVQ
-59 EAYTNVASF
+59 ESYNNVASF

-84 KTRLMGAFMSLLYT
+84 KTRLMGAFMSLLYA

-143 VITGDNYDSGID
+143 VVTGDNYDSGID
-155 VGSGRL
+155 VLSGRL
-161 NQDEVT
+161 NQDEIT

-176 SREASAADKKGQKPR
+176 SSEVRGGKAPR

-203 FEYLASIDDLVMIM
+203 FDYLAGLDDLVMIM

-237 MLGLELTATP
+237 VLGLELTATP
-247 QVESGTKATRFTN
+247 QVENAGRATRFTN

-281 ATREDFNADNYGE
+281 ATREDFSAENYGE

-341 ADKIVERIK
+341 ADNIVERIK

-358 YKEKVITVHSNQ
+358 YKDKVITVHSNQ
-370 RGEESDETIA
+370 RGDESDETIS

-439 RMGVAAVD
+439 RMGVSAVD

-456 FDAIINE
+456 FDAIVNE

-482 LVGKKAVTVSNTAVE
+482 LVGKKAVTVTNTAIE
-497 QLIGRPVAQPVND
+497 QLIGHESVQQPLQSN
-510 EQFVLEIQE
+510 QFEIE
-519 NPVLKTKEEQAVVNL
+519 VTANPILKTREEQAVVNL
-534 YIEAIKD
+534 IVEVIKEN
-541 FERRVTEVPSLEAL
+541 ERRVAAVPNLEAL
-555 IKPDIQDRITQQVKE
+555 IKPDVQERIAKQVTK
-570 AYETTYKPKQ
+570 AYETTFMPKQ
-580 GEFAETSEQPDIAAI
+580 AEFAETSIKPDIAAI
-595 VNNISKRFVDLNIGI
+595 VKDSLKRYLDLNIGI
-610 PRISVRPKGAV
+610 PRITVRPKGSL
-621 RTGFKDFELDVS
+621 RTGFNDFDLDVS
-633 VINQQP
+633 AINQQP
-639 VDQNILIQHLRTS
+639 VDQNILIQHLRTN
-652 DRERIHAD
+652 ERQSIHAD
-660 LAYATEERIE
+660 LAYATEERVE

-701 KLSSYLQSDE
+701 KLRSYLRTDE
-711 EILNVVQ
+711 EVLNVVQ
-718 FYQKQFA
+718 FNQKTFA
-725 THIHSQMLQH
+725 THIHSQMQRH

-747 ISRGYQTFT
+747 VSRGYQTFT

-763 GNEKLRNVHQPLET
+763 GNEKLRNVHQALAA
-777 GERDKIGG
+777 GERDRIAG
-785 MLFGGFERCSYPV
+785 MIFGGFERCSYPI
-798 QKFSSDSERI
+798 QKFSSDSERM
-808 FASLLEKDMDVKKWF
+808 FASLLEKDADVKKWF
-823 KPTRDQFSISYR
+823 KPTREQFAISYR
-835 DTNGNTAMYEP
+835 DKNGITAMYEP
-846 DFVVE
+846 DFIVE
-851 TISHKYIFEPK
+851 TNSHKYIFEPK
-862 QASMVND
+862 QAGLMSD
-869 SNVQAKKSAAVAW
+869 PNVLAKKNAALTW
-882 CENATK
+882 CVNATK
-888 HELSNGGK
+888 HEQSNGGK
-896 AWAYVLVPHTA
+896 KWAYVLVPHTA

-914 KGLVQQYGGQ
+914 KGLVRQYSS

>member
-1 MEAFYNLN
+1 MEAFYSLN

-47 GGDLTVQLAKVQ
+47 GGDLTEQLAKVQ
-59 EAYTNVASF
+59 EIYTNVASF

-73 SLCFALATGVG
+73 SMCFALATGVG

-109 PNLTIYNKLIT
+109 PNLTIYNKLIA
-120 DFSPASPKY
+120 DFSPASRKY

-176 SREASAADKKGQKPR
+176 SSEVRGGKAPR

-203 FEYLASIDDLVMIM
+203 FEYLASLDDLVMIM

-247 QVESGTKATRFTN
+247 QVENAGRATRFTN

-294 EELEDLKIRDGVVV
+294 EELEDLKIRDGIVV

-358 YKEKVITVHSNQ
+358 YKDKVITVHSNQ

-380 RLLAVEDPAEPTEIV
+380 RLLAVEDPNEPTEIV

-407 RNLYT
+407 TNLYT

-432 LRLPYAK
+432 LRLPYGK

-482 LVGKKAVTVSNTAVE
+482 LVGKKAITVTNTAIE
-497 QLIGRPVAQPVND
+497 QLIGHESVQQPVK
-510 EQFVLEIQE
+510 EQQFELEIQSK
-519 NPVLKTKEEQAVVNL
+519 PILKTKEEQAVVNL
-534 YIEAIKD
+534 IVEAIKEN
-541 FERRVTEVPSLEAL
+541 ERRVAEVPNLEAL
-555 IKPDIQDRITQQVKE
+555 IKPDVQERIAKKVTE
-570 AYETTYKPKQ
+570 AYETTYMPNQ
-580 GEFAETSEQPDIAAI
+580 AEFVETSTKPDIAAI
-595 VNNISKRFVDLNIGI
+595 VKDSLKRYLDLNIGI
-610 PRISVRPKGAV
+610 PRISVRPKGTV
-621 RTGFKDFELDVS
+621 RTGFKDFELDVTA
-633 VINQQP
+633 INQQP

-652 DRERIHAD
+652 DRSKIHAD
-660 LAYATEERIE
+660 LAYATEERVE

-701 KLSSYLQSDE
+701 KLRSYLQTDE
-711 EILNVVQ
+711 EVLNVVQ
-718 FYQKQFA
+718 FNQKQFA
-725 THIHSQMLQH
+725 THIHSQMQKH

-747 ISRGYQTFT
+747 VSRGYQTFT
-756 DTSYTAD
+756 DATYAAD
-763 GNEKLRNVHQPLET
+763 GNEKLRNVHQPLAT
-777 GERDKIGG
+777 GERDRIGG

-798 QKFSSDSERI
+798 QKFSSDSERM
-808 FASLLEKDMDVKKWF
+808 FASLLEKDTDVKKWF
-823 KPTRDQFSISYR
+823 KPTRDQFAISYR
-835 DTNGNTAMYEP
+835 DSNGSTAMYEP

-851 TISHKYIFEPK
+851 TDTHKYIVEPK
-862 QASMVND
+862 QSSMMAD
-869 SNVQAKKSAAVAW
+869 PNVLAKKSAAVTW

-914 KGLVQQYGGQ
+914 KGLVQQYKG

>member
-1 MEAFYNLN
+1 METFHNLN
-9 DQSKRNVNAIASRL
+9 DQSKRNVNAIAARL

-47 GGDLTVQLAKVQ
+47 GGDLAAQLAKVQ
-59 EAYTNVASF
+59 EVYTNVASF

-109 PNLTIYNKLIT
+109 PNLTIYNKLIS

-129 VLNGLQEFANNPPL
+129 VLHGLQEFANNPPL

-155 VGSGRL
+155 VGSGRI

-176 SREASAADKKGQKPR
+176 SSEVRGGKAPR

-203 FEYLASIDDLVMIM
+203 FEYLASLDDLVMIM

-224 ASAGFKAINELKP
+224 ASAGFKAINDLKP

-247 QVESGTKATRFTN
+247 QVENAGRATRFTN

-294 EELEDLKIRDGVVV
+294 DELEDLKIRDGVVV

-313 IELATFARNHNLP
+313 IELATFAHNHNLP

-333 VVAKDTSH
+333 IVAKDTSH
-341 ADKIVERIK
+341 ADKIVDRIK

-358 YKEKVITVHSNQ
+358 YKDKVITVHSNQ

-380 RLLAVEDPAEPTEIV
+380 RLLAVENPAEPTEIV

-432 LRLPYAK
+432 LRLPYGK

-463 ANKPN
+463 ANKPD

-482 LVGKKAVTVSNTAVE
+482 LVGKKAVTVTNTAIE
-497 QLIGRPVAQPVND
+497 QLIGRPSTQPVSD
-510 EQFVLEIQE
+510 PQFTLAIQE
-519 NPVLKTKEEQAVVNL
+519 KPLLQTKEEQAVVNL
-534 YIEAIKD
+534 IVEAIKEN
-541 FERRVTEVPSLEAL
+541 ERRVTAVPNLEAL
-555 IKPDIQDRITQQVKE
+555 IKPDVQERIVKQVTE
-570 AYETTYKPKQ
+570 AYETTFMPNQ
-580 GEFAETSEQPDIAAI
+580 AELIETSTRPDIAAI
-595 VNNISKRFVDLNIGI
+595 VKDGLKRYLDLNIGI
-610 PRISVRPKGAV
+610 PRITVRPKGNV

-633 VINQQP
+633 AINQQP

-652 DRERIHAD
+652 ARQSIHAD
-660 LAYATEERIE
+660 LAYASEERVE

-684 YYDHAEILYKLS
+684 YFDHSEILYKLS
-696 SQLVA
+696 SQVVT
-701 KLSSYLQSDE
+701 KLRSYLQTDDE
-711 EILNVVQ
+711 VLNVVQ
-718 FYQKQFA
+718 FNQKVFA
-725 THIHSQMLQH
+725 TYIHSQMQQH
-735 WWQEADEGYDVV
+735 WWQEADDGYDVV
-747 ISRGYQTFT
+747 VSRGYQTFT
-756 DTSYTAD
+756 DTSYIAD
-763 GNEKLRNVHQPLET
+763 GNEKIRNVHQPLAT
-777 GERDKIGG
+777 GERDRING
-785 MLFGGFERCSYPV
+785 MIFGGFERCSYPV
-798 QKFSSDSERI
+798 QKFSSDSERM
-808 FASLLEKDMDVKKWF
+808 FASLLEKDADVKKWF
-823 KPTRDQFSISYR
+823 KPTREQFSISYR
-835 DTNGNTAMYEP
+835 DNNGNTAMYEP

-851 TISHKYIFEPK
+851 NDAYKFIVEPK
-862 QASMVND
+862 QASLMTD
-869 SNVQAKKSAAVAW
+869 ANVQAKKSAAMTW

-888 HELSNGGK
+888 HEKSNGGK
-896 AWAYVLVPHTA
+896 AWVYVLVPHTA
-907 ILPSATL
+907 IVPSATFR
-914 KGLVQQYGGQ
+914 GLVQQYKG

>member
-1 MEAFYNLN
+1 METFHNLN
-9 DQSKRNVNAIASRL
+9 EQSKRNVNAIAARL

-47 GGDLTVQLAKVQ
+47 GGDLAAQLAKVQ
-59 EAYTNVASF
+59 EVYTNVASF

-84 KTRLMGAFMSLLYT
+84 KTRLMGAFMSLLHT

-155 VGSGRL
+155 VGSGRI

-176 SREASAADKKGQKPR
+176 SSEVRGGKAPR

-203 FEYLASIDDLVMIM
+203 FEYLASLDDLVMIM

-224 ASAGFKAINELKP
+224 ASAGFKAINDLKP

-247 QVESGTKATRFTN
+247 QVENAGRATRFTN

-294 EELEDLKIRDGVVV
+294 DELEDLKIRDGVVV

-313 IELATFARNHNLP
+313 IELATFAHNHNLP

-333 VVAKDTSH
+333 IVAKDTSH
-341 ADKIVERIK
+341 ADKIVDRIK

-358 YKEKVITVHSNQ
+358 YKDKVITVHSNQ

-380 RLLAVEDPAEPTEIV
+380 RLLAVENPAEPTEIV

-432 LRLPYAK
+432 LRLPYGK
-439 RMGVAAVD
+439 RMCVAAVD

-463 ANKPN
+463 ANKPD

-482 LVGKKAVTVSNTAVE
+482 LVGKKAVTVTNTAIE
-497 QLIGRPVAQPVND
+497 QLIGRPSTQPVS
-510 EQFVLEIQE
+510 EPQFTLDIQE
-519 NPVLKTKEEQAVVNL
+519 KPLLQTKEEQAVVNL
-534 YIEAIKD
+534 IVEAIKEN
-541 FERRVTEVPSLEAL
+541 ERRVTAVPNLEAL
-555 IKPDIQDRITQQVKE
+555 IKPEVQERIVKQVTE
-570 AYETTYKPKQ
+570 AYETTFMPKQ
-580 GEFAETSEQPDIAAI
+580 AELIEASTKPDIAAI
-595 VNNISKRFVDLNIGI
+595 VKDGLKRYLDLNIGI
-610 PRISVRPKGAV
+610 PRITVRPKGNV

-633 VINQQP
+633 AINQQP

-652 DRERIHAD
+652 ARQSIHAD
-660 LAYATEERIE
+660 LAYATEERVE

-684 YYDHAEILYKLS
+684 YFDHSEILYKLS
-696 SQLVA
+696 SQVVT
-701 KLSSYLQSDE
+701 KLRSYLQTEDE
-711 EILNVVQ
+711 VLNVVQ
-718 FYQKQFA
+718 FNQKVFA
-725 THIHSQMLQH
+725 TYIHSQMQQH
-735 WWQEADEGYDVV
+735 WWQEADDGYDVFV
-747 ISRGYQTFT
+747 SRGYQTFT
-756 DTSYTAD
+756 DTSYIAD
-763 GNEKLRNVHQPLET
+763 GNESIRNVHQPLAT
-777 GERDKIGG
+777 GERDRING
-785 MLFGGFERCSYPV
+785 MIFGGFERCSYPV
-798 QKFSSDSERI
+798 QKFSSDSERM
-808 FASLLEKDMDVKKWF
+808 FASLLEKDAEVKKWF
-823 KPTRDQFSISYR
+823 KPTREQFSISYR
-835 DTNGNTAMYEP
+835 DNNGNTAMYEP

-851 TISHKYIFEPK
+851 TDAYKFIVEPK
-862 QASMVND
+862 QASLITD
-869 SNVQAKKSAAVAW
+869 TNVQAKKSAAVAW

-888 HELSNGGK
+888 HEQSNGGK

-907 ILPSATL
+907 IIPSATF
-914 KGLVQQYGGQ
+914 KGLVQQYKG

>member
-1 MEAFYNLN
+1 MEAFYSLN

-38 VLEMCPPQK
+38 ILEINPPVK
-47 GGDLTVQLAKVQ
+47 GGDLASELAKVQ
-59 EAYTNVASF
+59 EAYPNVASF

-84 KTRLMGAFMSLLYT
+84 KTRLMGAFMALLYT

-109 PNLTIYNKLIT
+109 PNLTIYNKLIA
-120 DFSPASPKY
+120 DFSPASRKY

-176 SREASAADKKGQKPR
+176 SSEVRGGKAPR

-203 FEYLASIDDLVMIM
+203 FEYLASLEDLVMIM

-247 QVESGTKATRFTN
+247 QIESGTTPERFKN

-333 VVAKDTSH
+333 VVAKDTTH
-341 ADKIVERIK
+341 ADNIVERIK

-358 YKEKVITVHSNQ
+358 YKDKVITVHSNQ
-370 RGEESDETIA
+370 KGVESDETIA
-380 RLLAVEDPAEPTEIV
+380 RLLAVEDPNEPTEIV

-407 RNLYT
+407 TNLYT

-432 LRLPYAK
+432 LRLPYGK

-482 LVGKKAVTVSNTAVE
+482 LVGKKAVTVSTTAVE
-497 QLIGRPVAQPVND
+497 QLIGQPANHPAQQQ
-510 EQFVLEIQE
+510 QFVLETQS
-519 NPVLKTKEEQAVVNL
+519 NPILKTKEEQAVVNL

-541 FERRVTEVPSLEAL
+541 FERRVAEVPSLEAL
-555 IKPDIQDRITQQVKE
+555 IKPDVQERITQQVTK
-570 AYETTYKPKQ
+570 AYETTFKPAQ
-580 GEFAETSEQPDIAAI
+580 AEFAETSTQPDIAAI
-595 VNNISKRFVDLNIGI
+595 VKNISKRFVDLNIGI
-610 PRISVRPKGAV
+610 PRISVRPKGTV
-621 RTGFKDFELDVS
+621 RTGFNDFELDVTA
-633 VINQQP
+633 VNQQP

-660 LAYATEERIE
+660 LAYATEERVE

-684 YYDHAEILYKLS
+684 YDDHAEILYKLS

-701 KLSSYLQSDE
+701 KLRSYLQTDE

-718 FYQKQFA
+718 FNQRQFA
-725 THIHSQMLQH
+725 THIHSQMQKH

-747 ISRGYQTFT
+747 VSRGYQTFT

-763 GNEKLRNVHQPLET
+763 GDEKLRNVHQPLGT

-798 QKFSSDSERI
+798 QKFSSDSERM
-808 FASLLEKDMDVKKWF
+808 FASLLEKDTEAKKWF
-823 KPTRDQFSISYR
+823 KPTREQFAISYR
-835 DTNGNTAMYEP
+835 DSNGGTAMYEP

-851 TISHKYIFEPK
+851 TDTHKYIVEPK
-862 QASMVND
+862 QASLMTD
-869 SNVQAKKSAAVAW
+869 PNVLAKKSAAVTW

-888 HELSNGGK
+888 HELANGGK
-896 AWAYVLVPHTA
+896 AWTYVLVPHTA

-914 KGLVQQYGGQ
+914 KGLVQQFGGK